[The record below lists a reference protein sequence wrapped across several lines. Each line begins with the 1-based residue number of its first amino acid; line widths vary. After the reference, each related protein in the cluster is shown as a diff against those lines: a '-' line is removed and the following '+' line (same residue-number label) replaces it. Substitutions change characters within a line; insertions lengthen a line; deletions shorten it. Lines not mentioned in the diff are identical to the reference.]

1 MFGASV
7 RRIGVTTLIRL
18 EEASI
23 VLARALSVSTM
34 LFMLMDSINQ
44 LGVYP
49 GIVAWAALYLRD
61 PPLRAPL
68 S

>member
-1 MFGASV
+1 M
-7 RRIGVTTLIRL
+7 
-18 EEASI
+18 
-23 VLARALSVSTM
+23 LARALSVSTL
-34 LFMLMDSINQ
+34 LFMLADSINQ